1 MESLKSKVLNAKN
14 QEDLVNIILGYAI
27 KNDLDEKELMN
38 DLDETLDTLS
48 KNNPVSF
55 NRNSIDKA
63 IEEKVADLQVEEWL
77 FEDLTNDIMNERFLS
92 SKFQFADY
100 HRAVEKYAY
109 LTEEDLDIDDVA
121 ELLNND
127 VQNHSEMFVV
137 MKIYHKQGYDIAD
150 NEIFTDT
157 LKNSEL
163 ELIFFF
169 DDEDDLKEG
178 LKQFEALERSYQ
190 ESKQKDYLEKL
201 EMYQDFN
208 MSLIVEDVD
217 KHSVDVDS
225 IEELFNVK
233 YENFDGEDLTKFD
246 KFDLDSF
253 FLLCDQKEAFL
264 DYIEENNIK
273 FESLEVEDVRG
284 YFSNL
289 QLNYNQQL
297 RSKARNDVAVYKT
310 TISDTLPLLLE
321 LDENQTIV
329 LDFKEVNLFEAQ
341 EIVKD
346 DLSKLPVL
354 LEQLD
359 VEEAELVHNAV
370 FTEVVESKQDM
381 TKEEIEAIKKISLAK
396 IVSTGISNRYNEF
409 KESVHDRQETRKAV
423 AENAKEEHKA
433 YFDANGMKG
442 NKDKDGSKM
451 FRRTPLANSFAKD
464 TTPERLYAGMLDF
477 GMRKPHTN
485 PFYITVNPDD
495 VAKFQNGVYEQ
506 MLDSGIF
513 NNDNVEFRPKHLN
526 DLIKGPYLQTSI
538 SQENTLDKNQ
548 VDRLENEYS
557 DQANSDVDNSNV
569 NVEDKQKQEA
579 PVNASQ
585 SESKSDSGN
594 DEVVEEVNLLDSPDD
609 ELELD
614 FTPLYLAEPEDMTK
628 YEYTDQDRAEIAD
641 RHNKYKELPAPVKP
655 VEEKPTAK
663 PAKSPEQDAF
673 DQEIADMFNLDD
685 VDFGDDEAESGL
697 DLDNDNDLGLDEEN
711 FDLDDVPELELDID
725 EDDLD
730 IDFEE
735 DEIPEIDDDL
745 TIDELQNKAI
755 DEIDFDD
762 FDDDFTQNEKND
774 KNKKNKP

>member
-27 KNDLDEKELMN
+27 KNDIDEKELMN
-38 DLDETLDTLS
+38 DLDETLETLT
-48 KNNPVSF
+48 KNNPDSF

-77 FEDLTNDIMNERFLS
+77 FEDLTNDTMNERFLS

-137 MKIYHKQGYDIAD
+137 MKIYHKQGYDIAE

-169 DDEDDLKEG
+169 DNEEDLKEG
-178 LKQFEALERSYQ
+178 LKQFEALERAYQ
-190 ESKQKDYLEKL
+190 ESKEKDYLEKL

-208 MSLIVEDVD
+208 MSLIVEDID

-233 YENFDGEDLTKFD
+233 YENFEGEDLTKFN

-253 FLLCDQKEAFL
+253 FLLFDQKEAFL
-264 DYIEENNIK
+264 DYVEANNIK
-273 FESLEVEDVRG
+273 FESLDVEDVRG

-297 RSKARNDVAVYKT
+297 RSKARNDIAVYKT
-310 TISDTLPLLLE
+310 TISDTSPLLLE

-329 LDFKEVNLFEAQ
+329 LDFQEVNLFEAQ

-346 DLSKLPVL
+346 DLSKLPLL

-359 VEEAELVHNAV
+359 VEEAEIVHNAV
-370 FTEVVESKQDM
+370 FTEVVEANQDM
-381 TKEEIEAIKKISLAK
+381 TKAEIEAIKNISLAK
-396 IVSTGISNRYNEF
+396 ILSTGISNRYNEF

-423 AENAKEEHKA
+423 AQNAKEEYKA
-433 YFDANGMKG
+433 YFEANGMKG
-442 NKDKDGSKM
+442 NKDKDGTKM
-451 FRRTPLANSFAKD
+451 FRRTPLANTFAKD

-477 GMRKPHTN
+477 GKRKPHTN

-513 NNDNVEFRPKHLN
+513 NNNNVQFRPKHLN

-557 DQANSDVDNSNV
+557 DQANNDVDNANV
-569 NVEDKQKQEA
+569 NVEDKQEQEA
-579 PVNASQ
+579 PVKDAQ
-585 SESKSDSGN
+585 SESSN
-594 DEVVEEVNLLDSPDD
+594 DEVVQEVNLLDSPDD
-609 ELELD
+609 ELEFD
-614 FTPLYLAEPEDMTK
+614 FTPLYLAEPEDLTK
-628 YEYTDQDRAEIAD
+628 YEYTDEDRAEIEV

-655 VEEKPTAK
+655 VEDKPTAK
-663 PAKSPEQDAF
+663 PVKSPEQDAF

-685 VDFGDDEAESGL
+685 VDFGDDETESGL

-711 FDLDDVPELELDID
+711 FDIDDVPELELDID

-755 DEIDFDD
+755 DDIDFDD
-762 FDDDFTQNEKND
+762 FDDDFTQNKKND